1 MGARLF
7 STAAIAAG
15 LALTVSAADYPSRPI
30 RVIVP
35 FTAGSASDMLARMIG
50 PKLTEAW
57 GQQVVIDNR
66 PSAGGTVAGGIV
78 ASAAPDGHT
87 LMLTSSGF
95 AGAAALYEKLPYDP
109 LKDFNGV
116 TLLAVTPLVIVV
128 SPSLGVKSVK
138 ELIALAQQK
147 PGQLNFG
154 SSGIGSGTHF
164 GGELFKLS
172 AKINVTHVPYRG
184 TPEALTD
191 TMSGRIQ
198 FFVSPVLPAM
208 PLVRSGRILAL
219 GVTSSQRLPMLQ
231 DVPTIAEAAIPGFE
245 YEGWYGVF
253 TPARTPRPIVNKLSK
268 EIARALAM
276 PDVQDRIVREGAVPK
291 PMTPEQFDKMVREEI
306 VMRGKIF
313 KAAGAKV
320 E

>member
-1 MGARLF
+1 MRAFL
-7 STAAIAAG
+7 AAAVAA
-15 LALTVSAADYPSRPI
+15 LSVLSVSAADYPSRPI

-35 FTAGSASDMLARMIG
+35 FTAGSASDMLARMVG
-50 PKLTEAW
+50 PKLTDAW

-78 ASAAPDGHT
+78 ASAAPDGQT
-87 LMLTSSGF
+87 LMFTSSGF

-109 LKDFNGV
+109 LKDFTGV
-116 TLLAVTPLVIVV
+116 TLLAVTPLVLVV
-128 SPSLGVKSVK
+128 SSSLGVKTVK

-147 PGQLNFG
+147 PGQINFG

-172 AKINVTHVPYRG
+172 AKINVTHSPYRG

-208 PLVRSGRILAL
+208 PLIRSGRIVAL
-219 GVTSSQRLPMLQ
+219 GVTSPQRLPMLQ
-231 DVPTIAEAAIPGFE
+231 DVPTIAEAAIPGFD

-253 TPARTPRPIVNKLSK
+253 APARTPRAVVNKLSQ
-268 EIARALAM
+268 EIGRALAT
-276 PDVQDRIVREGAVPK
+276 PDVQDRILREGAAPRS
-291 PMTPEQFDKMVREEI
+291 MTPEQFDRMVREEI

-313 KAAGAKV
+313 KAAGAKA

>member
-1 MGARLF
+1 MRAFLAVAV
-7 STAAIAAG
+7 AA
-15 LALTVSAADYPSRPI
+15 LSVLSVSAADYPSRPI

-35 FTAGSASDMLARMIG
+35 FTAGSASDMLARMVG
-50 PKLTEAW
+50 PKLTDAW

-78 ASAAPDGHT
+78 ASAAPDGQT
-87 LMLTSSGF
+87 LMFTSSGF

-109 LKDFNGV
+109 LKDFTGV
-116 TLLAVTPLVIVV
+116 TLLAVTPLVLVV
-128 SPSLGVKSVK
+128 SSSLGVKTVK

-147 PGQLNFG
+147 PGQINFG

-172 AKINVTHVPYRG
+172 AKINVTHIPYRG

-208 PLVRSGRILAL
+208 PLIRSGRIVAL
-219 GVTSSQRLPMLQ
+219 GVTSPQRLPMLQ
-231 DVPTIAEAAIPGFE
+231 DVPTIAEAAIPGFD

-253 TPARTPRPIVNKLSK
+253 APARTPRAVVNKLSQ
-268 EIARALAM
+268 EIGRALAT
-276 PDVQDRIVREGAVPK
+276 PDVQDRILREGAAPRS
-291 PMTPEQFDKMVREEI
+291 MTPEQFDRMVREEI

-313 KAAGAKV
+313 KAAGAKA

>member
-1 MGARLF
+1 MRAFL
-7 STAAIAAG
+7 AAAVAA
-15 LALTVSAADYPSRPI
+15 LSVLSVSAADYPSRPI

-35 FTAGSASDMLARMIG
+35 FTAGSASDMLARMVG
-50 PKLTEAW
+50 PKLTDAW

-78 ASAAPDGHT
+78 ASAAPDGQT
-87 LMLTSSGF
+87 LMFTSSGF

-109 LKDFNGV
+109 LKDFTGV
-116 TLLAVTPLVIVV
+116 TLLAVTPLVLVV
-128 SPSLGVKSVK
+128 SSSLGVKTVK

-147 PGQLNFG
+147 PGQINFG

-172 AKINVTHVPYRG
+172 AKINVTHIPYRG

-208 PLVRSGRILAL
+208 PLIRSGRIVAL
-219 GVTSSQRLPMLQ
+219 GVTSPQRLPMLQ
-231 DVPTIAEAAIPGFE
+231 DVPTIAEAAIPGFD

-253 TPARTPRPIVNKLSK
+253 APARTPRAVVNKLSQ
-268 EIARALAM
+268 EIGRALAT
-276 PDVQDRIVREGAVPK
+276 PDVQDRILREGAAPRS
-291 PMTPEQFDKMVREEI
+291 MTPEQFDRMVREEI

-313 KAAGAKV
+313 KAAGAKA

>member
-1 MGARLF
+1 MRAFL
-7 STAAIAAG
+7 AAAVAA
-15 LALTVSAADYPSRPI
+15 LSVLSVSAADYPSRPI

-35 FTAGSASDMLARMIG
+35 FTAGSASDMLARMVG
-50 PKLTEAW
+50 PKLTDAW

-78 ASAAPDGHT
+78 ASAAPDGQT
-87 LMLTSSGF
+87 LMFTSSGF

-109 LKDFNGV
+109 LKDFTGV
-116 TLLAVTPLVIVV
+116 TLLAVTPLVLVV
-128 SPSLGVKSVK
+128 SSSLGVKTVK

-147 PGQLNFG
+147 PGQINFG

-172 AKINVTHVPYRG
+172 AKINVTHIPYRG

-208 PLVRSGRILAL
+208 PLIRSGRIVAL
-219 GVTSSQRLPMLQ
+219 GVTTEGVK
-231 DVPTIAEAAIPGFE
+231 VPLGLW
-245 YEGWYGVF
+245 EGS
-253 TPARTPRPIVNKLSK
+253 TENA
-268 EIARALAM
+268 
-276 PDVQDRIVREGAVPK
+276 
-291 PMTPEQFDKMVREEI
+291 
-306 VMRGKIF
+306 
-313 KAAGAKV
+313 
-320 E
+320 